1 MKALTAREFRMPAT
15 ASFVRL
21 PREELKDIAKAITGD
36 DPQSLPDFLAANGT
50 SVVEF
55 EEDGDIFSV
64 LLPVLADDYDID
76 LETSENALIA
86 DLAEATDA
94 LVLILTQED
103 QTKYLELLDPE
114 NFSAE
119 DLGEAHADF
128 TEDEEPGA
136 GEAMLAGIGALYQ
149 ALQEVDAD
157 HVVVVSIA

>member
-1 MKALTAREFRMPAT
+1 MPAT

-36 DPQSLPDFLAANGT
+36 DPQSLPDVLAANGT

-76 LETSENALIA
+76 LETSENAVLA
-86 DLAEATDA
+86 DLAEVTEA
-94 LVLILTQED
+94 LVFILTKED
-103 QTKYLELLDPE
+103 QDKYYEQLNPE
-114 NFSAE
+114 NFTVE
-119 DLGEAHADF
+119 DLDEAYEDFAEEDAD
-128 TEDEEPGA
+128 GA
-136 GEAMLAGIGALYQ
+136 GTAMLAGIGALYQ

-157 HVVVVSIA
+157 HVVVVTVT